1 MTTYLIR
8 MLLLI
13 IMLITPL
20 AGEVEAQASYVD
32 QISLLDGKKKAVI
45 PFRYVHNFII
55 IDVRLYGV
63 VPVQFIFDTGAE
75 HVILFKREYTD
86 MLSEPYDQRVPIL
99 GSDMSREVWALIM
112 RNVMLEIKG
121 LKPKP
126 FDVLVLEENYFNL
139 DEMIGIP
146 VCGLIGGG
154 FFKQMVV
161 NIDYKKQKIVI
172 YDPREF
178 ETPKGVTTVPI
189 GIKSNKPYVLGEAT
203 LQDQTKVELELLVD
217 TGAGVPVLL
226 HNNSHPSLHLPD
238 EFIKG
243 KLGMGLGGY
252 LEGHIGRIKN
262 MRIGDLDFPSV
273 LVSFQDVDT
282 SWLEDRNKFRNGI
295 IGNDFLSRF
304 NTWFSYMDGKMHL
317 KPYKSKPEPFSMD
330 RSGLV
335 IFAYGESFNQF
346 VVKDVLEGSPAEK
359 AGFQVN
365 DVLLKVSGASS
376 SLFTLDGI
384 NKVLQ
389 KKAGKKIRFKL
400 RRGDQEIKKQIVL
413 EDLI

>member
-1 MTTYLIR
+1 MTTFLNRVI
-8 MLLLI
+8 LFI
-13 IMLITPL
+13 FFIITPVVH
-20 AGEVEAQASYVD
+20 EVGAQASYVD
-32 QISLLDGKKKAVI
+32 QISLLNGKKKAVI

-55 IDVRLYGV
+55 IDVKLYGV

-75 HVILFKREYTD
+75 HVIIFKREYTD

-126 FDVLVLEENYFNL
+126 FDVLVLEDNYFNL

-146 VCGLIGGG
+146 VCGLVGGG

-161 NIDYKKQKIVI
+161 NIDYKKQKII
-172 YDPREF
+172 IHDPKDF

-203 LQDQTKVELELLVD
+203 LQDQTKVEVELLLD

-238 EFIKG
+238 QFIKG

-252 LEGHIGRIKN
+252 LGGHIGRIKN

-273 LVSFQDVDT
+273 LVSFQDVDST
-282 SWLEDRNKFRNGI
+282 WLEDQNKYRNGI

-304 NTWFSYMDGKMHL
+304 NTWFSYLDGHMHL

-335 IFAYGESFNQF
+335 IFAFGDAFNQF
-346 VVKDVLEGSPAEK
+346 VVKDVLDGSPAEK
-359 AGFQVN
+359 AGFKVN
-365 DVLLKVSGASS
+365 DVLLKVNGAAA

-389 KKAGKKIRFKL
+389 KKAGKKIRFKIL
-400 RRGDQEIKKQIVL
+400 RGDQELKKQIVL